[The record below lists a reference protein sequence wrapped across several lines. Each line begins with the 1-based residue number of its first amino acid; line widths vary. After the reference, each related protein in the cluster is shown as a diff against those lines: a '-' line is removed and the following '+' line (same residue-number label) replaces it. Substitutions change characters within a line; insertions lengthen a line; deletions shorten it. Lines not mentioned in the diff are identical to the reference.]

1 MAIYAVRRPDES
13 NDRLQTRFKQQV
25 QKKGIV
31 KLVRTRN
38 IKQKKRSQRLQRL
51 RALKREEYRTENRK
65 NKFYSHM

>member
-13 NDRLQTRFKQQV
+13 NDRLQQRFKQQV

-38 IKQKKRSQRLQRL
+38 IKQRKRSRRLQRL
-51 RALKREEYRTENRK
+51 RALKREEYRSANRK